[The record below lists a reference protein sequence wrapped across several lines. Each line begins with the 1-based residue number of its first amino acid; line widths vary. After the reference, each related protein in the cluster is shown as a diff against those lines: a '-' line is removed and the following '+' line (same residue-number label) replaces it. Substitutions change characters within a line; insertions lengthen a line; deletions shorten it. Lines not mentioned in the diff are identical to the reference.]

1 MRFLITFLLV
11 FYCFSAFSQVLT
23 KEDSLTAGLIRSN
36 NTTVISGYGQLKSQ
50 YDFRLKT
57 ANTELTRNVL
67 FVGHRFKNNIYFFS
81 EMELENAKV
90 VGGKASGEISMEQLF
105 LKFNINRS
113 TYLQAGLF
121 IPRIGIINEN
131 HLPTTYNGNDRPF
144 VETFVIP
151 ATWRE
156 IGVGLYGSINT
167 VPGLNYSVAVL
178 TGLNSANFTN
188 DTGIV
193 NGRMEGASS
202 ASSGIA
208 LTNAWLL
215 YVGDWRIQAS
225 WYYGGSAGPKRQADS
240 LHLQSGPFGIP
251 VALAEANAQY
261 HGRNGFS
268 LRALVTGVSIQE
280 AGKINFAYGKNT
292 PQNMYGAYI
301 ELGYNFY
308 KLINPTSTK
317 NLTLFYRQEAMDLGL
332 TRAENYGE
340 DNDVNRRFYSIAG
353 ITFQPT
359 GGVIVKV
366 DYVMRNTGDRNPALL
381 ATQFPRA
388 LPYYSSNGFFNV
400 GIGYSF

>member
-1 MRFLITFLLV
+1 MRFLVALLLV
-11 FYCFSAFSQVLT
+11 FCCFSTFSQVLT

-90 VGGKASGEISMEQLF
+90 IGGTPSGEISMEQLF

-113 TYLQAGLF
+113 MYLQAGLF

-144 VETFVIP
+144 VETFIIP

-156 IGVGLYGSINT
+156 IGVGLYGNI
-167 VPGLNYSVAVL
+167 PGTGVNYSLAIL
-178 TGLNSANFTN
+178 NGLNSAKFVN

-193 NGRMEGASS
+193 GGRSEGAST
-202 ASSGIA
+202 SSSSMAITGA
-208 LTNAWLL
+208 GLFYLGN
-215 YVGDWRIQAS
+215 WRLQLS
-225 WYYGGSAGPKRQADS
+225 GYYGGSAGLTKRIADS
-240 LHLQSGPFGIP
+240 LRLDSGPFGTP
-251 VALAEANAQY
+251 VALAETNAQY
-261 HGRNGFS
+261 HGRNGLSFK
-268 LRALVTGVSIQE
+268 ALVTGTLIPD

-292 PQNMYGAYI
+292 SEAMYGAYV
-301 ELGYNFY
+301 ELGYNLY
-308 KLINPTSTK
+308 KIINPTSAK
-317 NLTLFYRQEAMDLGL
+317 NLTIFFRQESMDLGL
-332 TRAENYGE
+332 LRAKDHGE
-340 DNDVNRRFYSIAG
+340 DNDVNRRFYSVAG
-353 ITFQPT
+353 ITFQPA

-366 DYVMRNTGDRNPALL
+366 DYVLRNTGDRNPALL

-388 LPYYSSNGFFNV
+388 LPYYSSNGYVNV